1 MAIAIKALS
10 AGDDRSL
17 AEVIRIYQGAIESS
31 EQKPPEALE
40 AMVGDP
46 RYMVLAALDGARA
59 VGFSISFFPSTKR
72 FWLLEY
78 MAADTAVRSQG
89 LGALL
94 FQETIRRGSERLPH
108 AVCLLEVD
116 RAPAAGSTDDEKWR
130 RLQFYRRQ
138 GCLALEPLDYI
149 LPLEFAGSP
158 PPMKILVCGA
168 DADARFDREWVK
180 NVLASLYTEVYD
192 VPTSD
197 PRFASMTANL
207 PESLELS
214 VLPNTLSNTSEP
226 PTPASPA

>member
-10 AGDDRSL
+10 TDDDRSL
-17 AEVIRIYQGAIESS
+17 AEVIRIYQSAIEPS
-31 EQKPPEALE
+31 EQKPPETLE

-46 RYMVLAALDGARA
+46 RYMVLAASDGALV
-59 VGFSISFFPSTKR
+59 VGFSISFFPSTKS

-78 MAADTAVRSQG
+78 MAVDALVRSRG
-89 LGALL
+89 LGAQL
-94 FQETIRRGSERLPH
+94 FRETIRRGTARLLHSP
-108 AVCLLEVD
+108 CLLEVD
-116 RAPAAGSTDDEKWR
+116 RPPPAGGTDDEKWR

-168 DADARFDREWVK
+168 DVGARFDREWVK
-180 NVLASLYTEVYD
+180 NVLAALYAEVYD

-197 PRFASMTANL
+197 PRFTSMIAGL

-214 VLPNTLSNTSEP
+214 VLPNALEH
-226 PTPASPA
+226 PTTTSPA